1 MASSTERGVQLKS
14 PVALPPCIPA
24 PPVIEFLHPHYSG
37 PDALFRLPKLDLTP
51 SVSGV
56 HYRTALL
63 ACQIVANNAF
73 DGYLATDRDGEAR
86 VVADDDDL
94 LTGNKY
100 WFIADANNPH
110 DNYPIVP
117 RFEDWIFPHEEFQGL
132 RWRCPKDSDQDQVQP
147 QTRRCIISNV
157 SCLIRSSHIIPPA
170 LEAWFTR
177 NYMERFG
184 ADILSIHS
192 PSNRIDLR
200 HDLHHAWDRHMF
212 VLTPKQSELT
222 LHVLNCSASH
232 GTCEFAAQWHNVPVR
247 KAALQN
253 VADEYLF
260 AKFAQAIFTLL
271 KPCITR
277 GFSRQIARLKASADG
292 DWEQSVDKLTGDML
306 RENTAAAVP
315 SEAPAQAVA
324 ENDRTPR

>member
-117 RFEDWIFPHEEFQGL
+117 REYGGGG
-132 RWRCPKDSDQDQVQP
+132 
-147 QTRRCIISNV
+147 T
-157 SCLIRSSHIIPPA
+157 IRSS
-170 LEAWFTR
+170 
-177 NYMERFG
+177 
-184 ADILSIHS
+184 
-192 PSNRIDLR
+192 
-200 HDLHHAWDRHMF
+200 
-212 VLTPKQSELT
+212 
-222 LHVLNCSASH
+222 SASS
-232 GTCEFAAQWHNVPVR
+232 GR
-247 KAALQN
+247 KRSYSQVTRGDSEDGYDQHSKRMANSRVHEWVLHQDHHDWDGSHLGSH
-253 VADEYLF
+253 ADE
-260 AKFAQAIFTLL
+260 
-271 KPCITR
+271 
-277 GFSRQIARLKASADG
+277 ADG
-292 DWEQSVDKLTGDML
+292 DF
-306 RENTAAAVP
+306 NTAAETGRSLSRKRRSLMP
-315 SEAPAQAVA
+315 SRRDQIPGTLPSLVVDDNASSDGHDAAGSFGPQSQGDFTLPPTTSAKPASGGQERNAS
-324 ENDRTPR
+324 EIILS

>member
-132 RWRCPKDSDQDQVQP
+132 RWRFCRQADWGHVKREYGGGG
-147 QTRRCIISNV
+147 T
-157 SCLIRSSHIIPPA
+157 IRSS
-170 LEAWFTR
+170 
-177 NYMERFG
+177 
-184 ADILSIHS
+184 
-192 PSNRIDLR
+192 
-200 HDLHHAWDRHMF
+200 
-212 VLTPKQSELT
+212 
-222 LHVLNCSASH
+222 SASS
-232 GTCEFAAQWHNVPVR
+232 GR
-247 KAALQN
+247 KRSYSQVTRGDSEDGYDQHSKRMANSRVHEWVLHQDHHDWDGSHLGSH
-253 VADEYLF
+253 ADE
-260 AKFAQAIFTLL
+260 
-271 KPCITR
+271 
-277 GFSRQIARLKASADG
+277 ADG
-292 DWEQSVDKLTGDML
+292 DF
-306 RENTAAAVP
+306 NTAAETGRSLSRKRRSLMP
-315 SEAPAQAVA
+315 SRRDQIPGTLPSLVVDDNASSDGHDAAGSFGPQSQGDFTLPPTTSAKPASGGQERNAS
-324 ENDRTPR
+324 EIILS